1 MSVSETKQRSE
12 VYLSRTINN
21 NSFFKEPFGY
31 YHLFKAIK
39 AMRKQNA
46 LKSEICLGQSI
57 KDKLVIIIFFV
68 YISELFI

>member
-1 MSVSETKQRSE
+1 VKPNKDRKSIP
-12 VYLSRTINN
+12 SRTINN

-46 LKSEICLGQSI
+46 LK
-57 KDKLVIIIFFV
+57 K
-68 YISELFI
+68 